1 MARTH
6 ERRRSTKLA
15 KAMSDVTTVD
25 WEDMDTIKGMVFHAK
40 VFAHGVRDVAG
51 KWARVQS
58 VKKASGA
65 QRAPRFVVLCFET
78 KEAARDGSKVP
89 CLAEHDL
96 TLSQLQGHAGV
107 GREDDGD
114 SPSDDS
120 AEDGEAEAEAVGEVG
135 RAKSPAATTPAKG
148 AAKKKARAAKKGAL
162 REEQGAL
169 RGVLAAAGLSKAD
182 VVARMLAAGVETVEE
197 FESLAGAG
205 LESLPDM
212 VAAAGLAPLEKAA
225 LGKYMQVAPRA
236 SRLQDAYMG
245 DDASEDDE
253 DADSDGGDEAPAAPA
268 KAAKAGGAGK
278 GKYPRLGRMLAGV
291 PKGRKEE
298 VALDVLQ
305 GMCDALNKAPTGREL
320 KQVMA
325 SAEGKLKGMG
335 FTDEQL
341 TPASPGGVEE
351 VSALVTELGTAW
363 EKPQQA
369 GGARGGGAEG
379 QVATVATGRQEPGMA
394 AALAQVVS
402 RPGLVEMIEKV
413 MLAGDAAK
421 TVQELSKAGEDE
433 AFAALAHKAG
443 DLAVPQGVCQ
453 THTVLSVVHGL
464 GRLRQVRAE
473 YVAGQLREGAYL
485 PAGTDVLA
493 VAWKL
498 VAGDLGEIDLAGVYK
513 GGSTSSMLGSLG
525 GGSAA
530 PPGDST
536 SDAMLVVMRGLA
548 MLLRGYCVAHPFD
561 DTVATT
567 FTNLQAEVVCA
578 VQQGVHVTEAWN
590 TLVGPFFR
598 EVGRKWKEVGR
609 LAGARPRLGLV
620 AEEQLA
626 TQAMRKLRERAAS
639 CTPVAQVSAADVRK
653 LRSDLEASKA
663 MVADLRRQLAAKGG
677 AGGAG
682 ERGSGGVTPNMVTWQ
697 AGNPGKCYFWS
708 NHQFCKFGAG
718 CKNSTQPGHP
728 QEVSKST

>member
-1 MARTH
+1 MAPTH

-25 WEDMDTIKGMVFHAK
+25 WENVDTIKGMVFHAK
-40 VFAHGVRDVAG
+40 VYGHGVGDVAG

-65 QRAPRFVVLCFET
+65 QRVARFVVYFFET
-78 KEAARDGSKVP
+78 KEAARIGSKAP
-89 CLAEHDL
+89 FLAEHDL
-96 TLSQLQGHAGV
+96 TLVQLKGHAGV
-107 GREDDGD
+107 GHEDDGD

-120 AEDGEAEAEAVGEVG
+120 AEDAEADAEAVGEVA
-135 RAKSPAATTPAKG
+135 RAKSPAAATPGKG
-148 AAKKKARAAKKGAL
+148 AAKKQAQAAKKGAL
-162 REEQGAL
+162 RE
-169 RGVLAAAGLSKAD
+169 VLAAAGLSKAD

-197 FESLAGAG
+197 FKILAGAG

-212 VAAAGLAPLEKAA
+212 VAAAGLTPLEKAA

-236 SRLQDAYMG
+236 VRLQDAYMG
-245 DDASEDDE
+245 DDVSEDDE
-253 DADSDGGDEAPAAPA
+253 DADSDDGGGAPAAPA

-278 GKYPRLGRMLAGV
+278 VKYPLLERVLAGV
-291 PKGRKEE
+291 PKGKREE

-305 GMCDALNKAPTGREL
+305 GMCDALDKAPTAREL
-320 KQVMA
+320 AQVMA
-325 SAEGKLKGMG
+325 SAEAKLKAMQ

-351 VSALVTELGTAW
+351 VSALVTELSTAW
-363 EKPQQA
+363 EKPQLA
-369 GGARGGGAEG
+369 RGARGGGAEG

-402 RPGLVEMIEKV
+402 RPGMVEAIEKV
-413 MLAGDAAK
+413 MAAGDAAK
-421 TVQELSKAGEDE
+421 TVQYLSEASENE
-433 AFAALAHKAG
+433 AFAALANKAG

-453 THTVLSVVHGL
+453 THTVLAVVHGL

-498 VAGDLGEIDLAGVYK
+498 VAGALGEIDLAGVYK
-513 GGSTSSMLGSLG
+513 GESASSMLGSLG

-530 PPGDST
+530 PRGDST

-561 DTVATT
+561 GTVATT
-567 FTNLQAEVVCA
+567 FTSLQAQVVCA
-578 VQQGVHVTEAWN
+578 VQQGVHVTEAWD

-609 LAGARPRLGLV
+609 LAGARPMLGLV

-639 CTPVAQVSAADVRK
+639 CTPVAQVSAADVKK

-663 MVADLRRQLAAKGG
+663 MVADLKRQLVAKGN

-682 ERGSGGVTPNMVTWQ
+682 ERVGGGQTPNMLTWQ
-697 AGNPGKCYFWS
+697 AANPGKCYFWS
-708 NHQFCKFGAG
+708 NHQACKFGAG
-718 CKNSTQPGHP
+718 CKNSAQPGHP
-728 QEVSKST
+728 QEKSA